1 MKHSPLTRRV
11 FLLSIVKEI
20 YVYLHID
27 TFIKIKIVVDIIFLG
42 YIMIIN

>member
-1 MKHSPLTRRV
+1 MRRV
-11 FLLSIVKEI
+11 FFLLSVVKDGI
-20 YVYLHID
+20 YLHID